1 MTTPRVKV
9 DTSKR
14 GVVNVIVEGAEE
26 DDTYDVEIDM
36 RGGQSTHEPTNQR
49 TSWLER
55 LRSALF
61 DG

>member
-14 GVVNVIVEGAEE
+14 GVVDVTVEGAGE
-26 DDTYDVEIDM
+26 DDTYDVEIDLR
-36 RGGQSTHEPTNQR
+36 RGRAQGRRECR
-49 TSWLER
+49 RESWLER